1 MVHHAA
7 PGRSAAV
14 AGEVMAGHRPAMWLS
29 DRDSA
34 QQGHGERQQACRVH
48 LAGDVA
54 LSDHKALRALPPAD
68 RVGGLDP
75 GARAARVGAEMGP
88 GTVAGAAPGI
98 LSGPGMRSS
107 PIRDTTSGRF
117 EAFFQ
122 RPVPGSANSY
132 CQRRARVSH
141 CGCLD
146 RARAEPAVRA
156 RLRLSR

>member
-54 LSDHKALRALPPAD
+54 LSDRKA
-68 RVGGLDP
+68 
-75 GARAARVGAEMGP
+75 
-88 GTVAGAAPGI
+88 
-98 LSGPGMRSS
+98 
-107 PIRDTTSGRF
+107 
-117 EAFFQ
+117 
-122 RPVPGSANSY
+122 
-132 CQRRARVSH
+132 
-141 CGCLD
+141 
-146 RARAEPAVRA
+146 
-156 RLRLSR
+156 LRLSRRLTALAASTLARERRELEQRWTGNRCWSGARHPERTGHEVQPDPRHDFGSLRGIFAKDPFQAPPTRIVSDVHVFRIAGI